1 MECPVGTLVLAV
13 ENEAERQALL
23 SDVALTSWQGLF
35 TAVPDPR
42 SRHGQRYP

>member
-1 MECPVGTLVLAV
+1 MECTVGTLVLAV
-13 ENEAERQALL
+13 ENDAERAALL
-23 SDVALTSWQGLF
+23 RDVALTSLQGLF

>member
-23 SDVALTSWQGLF
+23 SSVITSLKRSVVGPRRLL
-35 TAVPDPR
+35 AVIT
-42 SRHGQRYP
+42 G